1 MDTKE
6 KTDEVFHEIPE
17 FYTEKN
23 LFGLD
28 VSNLKKAKS
37 SKFLNELLD
46 IKIIGDYQYATLWI
60 RIIAY
65 LIDCLLIGILA
76 ALFLTMLVDT
86 DIVAFSFV
94 TSLVLLILTTLYYG
108 YTESSEHQAT
118 IGKRIVGIKVIDLHG
133 QRITFKK
140 ACLRYIWM
148 FLSFLPLGAGI
159 FAISWNKYGQ
169 AWHDIITDCLII
181 KVRKSNK

>member
-65 LIDCLLIGILA
+65 LIDCLLIGI
-76 ALFLTMLVDT
+76 
-86 DIVAFSFV
+86 
-94 TSLVLLILTTLYYG
+94 
-108 YTESSEHQAT
+108 
-118 IGKRIVGIKVIDLHG
+118 
-133 QRITFKK
+133 
-140 ACLRYIWM
+140 
-148 FLSFLPLGAGI
+148 
-159 FAISWNKYGQ
+159 
-169 AWHDIITDCLII
+169 
-181 KVRKSNK
+181 